1 MTYLTTT
8 LTDQKTNLSF
18 QKTTVT
24 ASQDVTTTYTL
35 VEGGQITYTPT
46 SASAEIILEFSTA
59 FARKDPDN
67 STLFRL
73 QIGDTVE
80 TLGDVVT
87 DNTDYFNGFGGTT
100 ASFIV
105 NTSDVITLKYK
116 LAGWSGAKVLQV
128 QCKSISGTLE
138 SRVNTNRVIG
148 SSADLLYNPTLI
160 MYEVS

>member
-24 ASQDVTTTYTL
+24 ASQNVTTTYTL
-35 VEGGQITYTPT
+35 VEGGQMTYTPT
-46 SASAEIILEFSTA
+46 SSSAEVMIEFSTA

-67 STLFRL
+67 STLFRV
-73 QIGDTVE
+73 QIGDTVG

-87 DNTDYFNGFGGTT
+87 NNTDYFNGFAGTVT
-100 ASFIV
+100 SGLV

-116 LAGWSGAKVLQV
+116 LSGWSGAKIIQI
-128 QCKSISGTLE
+128 QCKAIGGSLE
-138 SRVNTNRVIG
+138 SIVNANKVRSTE
-148 SSADLLYNPTLI
+148 ADLLYNPTMI

>member
-24 ASQDVTTTYTL
+24 AAQDVTSTYTL
-35 VEGGQITYTPT
+35 VEGGQMTYTPS
-46 SASAEIILEFSTA
+46 SASAEVMIEFSTA

-67 STLFRL
+67 SILFRV
-73 QIGDTVE
+73 QIGDTVG

-87 DNTDYFNGFGGTT
+87 DNTDYFNGFGGTIT
-100 ASFIV
+100 TSLV
-105 NTSDVITLKYK
+105 NTADLITLKYK
-116 LAGWSGAKVLQV
+116 LSGWTGAKIIQI
-128 QCKSISGTLE
+128 QCKSISSTLE
-138 SRVNTNRVIG
+138 SIVNATRDR
-148 SSADLLYNPTLI
+148 SSSPVKLYNPFMI

>member
-8 LTDQKTNLSF
+8 LTDQKTNISF

-24 ASQDVTTTYTL
+24 SSQNVTTTYTL
-35 VEGGQITYTPT
+35 VEGGQMTYTPT

-73 QIGDTVE
+73 QIGDTVG

-100 ASFIV
+100 AASLV
-105 NTSDVITLKYK
+105 NTSDMITLKYK

-128 QCKSISGTLE
+128 QCKAVGGALE
-138 SRVNTNRVIG
+138 SIVNANKKLSTT
-148 SSADLLYNPTLI
+148 ADLLYNPTLI

>member
-24 ASQDVTTTYTL
+24 ASQNVTTTYTL
-35 VEGGQITYTPT
+35 VEGGQMTYTPT
-46 SASAEIILEFSTA
+46 SASAEVMIEFSTA

-67 STLFRL
+67 STLFRV
-73 QIGDTVE
+73 QIGDTVG

-87 DNTDYFNGFGGTT
+87 DNIDYFSAFGGTT
-100 ASFIV
+100 ASFLV

-116 LAGWSGAKVLQV
+116 LAGWSGAKIIQI
-128 QCKSISGTLE
+128 QCKCIAGNLE
-138 SRVNTNRVIG
+138 SIVNANKVRSTE
-148 SSADLLYNPTLI
+148 ADLLYNPSMI